1 MLRRVPL
8 YSAIK
13 ALSLISFC
21 TLLGGGNN
29 QLPLSI
35 CFLIQITS
43 CFIYFS
49 FYCFILLFSQIS
61 SRCWRVE
68 PTWFE
73 ALCEAV
79 SFFLWNVP
87 RIYSLCQGRWYNC
100 SSSPG
105 MASYSEALGE
115 KFKKHSCRGPVP
127 VDPGNSKQ
135 GRCRRGSGNNC
146 LIKC

>member
-8 YSAIK
+8 YSAVK
-13 ALSLISFC
+13 ALSLISFS

-29 QLPLSI
+29 QLQLSI

-68 PTWFE
+68 PTR
-73 ALCEAV
+73 EAV
-79 SFFLWNVP
+79 SFLLWNVP
-87 RIYSLCQGRWYNC
+87 RIYSLCRGRGYDC
-100 SSSPG
+100 SSCPG
-105 MASYSEALGE
+105 MASYSEAFRE
-115 KFKKHSCRGPVP
+115 KFKKLSCWGPAP
-127 VDPGNSKQ
+127 VDPGNSKR
-135 GRCRRGSGNNC
+135 GRRQRGSGNNC
-146 LIKC
+146 LIKL